1 MTGAS
6 LATWPPTAGEYY
18 LKASSARPVFQGD
31 VFRDV
36 PLVKAK
42 NGGSAARDPNV
53 SVERRMVAVLQY
65 PCDIYTASK
74 LVSAQTIAPV
84 VEAAKVGIPPDWDG
98 AYEYAPLPDL
108 MGDGV
113 AYAVNLRAVANIDA
127 SYLRMSE
134 RIRCLSQLGWAVFRQ
149 RKALCDTRALISL
162 DDLVGIGASTWRE
175 VSLWQRW
182 NEAGLPAN
190 EFQPWLDER
199 EAAAGGFERRKLLVQ
214 RMEGLLRDRLE
225 HTISIRLSVKAA
237 AAAVTSP

>member
-1 MTGAS
+1 MSAVS
-6 LATWPPTAGEYY
+6 LATWPPTAEEYY
-18 LKASSARPVFQGD
+18 LQASSSRPVFQGD

-42 NGGSAARDPNV
+42 NGGSVAREPNV

-65 PCDIYTASK
+65 PCDIYTASR
-74 LVSAQTIAPV
+74 LVKAQSVAPV

-108 MGDGV
+108 LGDGV
-113 AYAVNLRAVANIDA
+113 AYAVHLRAVANIDS

-134 RIRCLSQLGWAVFRQ
+134 RVRCLSQLGWAVFRQ

-162 DDLVGIGASTWRE
+162 DDLVGIGSSTWCE

-190 EFQPWLDER
+190 EFQLWLDER
-199 EAAAGGFERRKLLVQ
+199 EAAAGGFGRRRLLSQ
-214 RMEGLLRDRLE
+214 RQEGLLRDRLE
-225 HTISIRLSVKAA
+225 HTISDRVSVRG
-237 AAAVTSP
+237 AVGPLPNA